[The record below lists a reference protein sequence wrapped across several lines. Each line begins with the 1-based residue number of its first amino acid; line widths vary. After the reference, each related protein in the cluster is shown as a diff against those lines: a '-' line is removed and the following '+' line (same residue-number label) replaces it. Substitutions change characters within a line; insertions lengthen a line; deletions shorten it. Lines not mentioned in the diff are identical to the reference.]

1 MVVSAAAI
9 VLAPQIV
16 SLFLAEDQQVQE
28 IGTLALRLQCAL
40 IPLFAFTC
48 LANMMLQTMG
58 IAGRATVLAMARQGL
73 FFIPAVWLLERAFG
87 FWACSWRSPWLTF
100 SPFCWPFRSR
110 CRSCAG
116 CAKKSPKK
124 KLQKKF
130 QSRELFAIFP
140 RLICGGVVSDAAHMR
155 GGRRRT

>member
-1 MVVSAAAI
+1 M
-9 VLAPQIV
+9 
-16 SLFLAEDQQVQE
+16 QE

-87 FWACSWRSPWLTF
+87 LLGVPLAQPVADFFSFLLASPLTL
-100 SPFCWPFRSR
+100 PVLRGLR
-110 CRSCAG
+110 EKEAEKEA
-116 CAKKSPKK
+116 AKK
-124 KLQKKF
+124 
-130 QSRELFAIFP
+130 
-140 RLICGGVVSDAAHMR
+140 V
-155 GGRRRT
+155 

>member
-1 MVVSAAAI
+1 MLVVVSAAAI

-87 FWACSWRSPWLTF
+87 LLGVQLAQPVADLCSFLLAIPLTLPVLTGLREKE
-100 SPFCWPFRSR
+100 SEKED
-110 CRSCAG
+110 
-116 CAKKSPKK
+116 AKK
-124 KLQKKF
+124 
-130 QSRELFAIFP
+130 
-140 RLICGGVVSDAAHMR
+140 VSKP
-155 GGRRRT
+155 